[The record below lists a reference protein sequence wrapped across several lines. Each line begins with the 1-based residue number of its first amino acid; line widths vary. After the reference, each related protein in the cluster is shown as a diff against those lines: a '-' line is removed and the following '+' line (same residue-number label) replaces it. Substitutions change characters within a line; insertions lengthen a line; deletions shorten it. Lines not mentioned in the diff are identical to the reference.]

1 MKIVQPGGH
10 LDQMLRQT
18 RNHHVQLSAMADAK
32 AGTLITVSSVLIT
45 LSAPHVLDQALKW
58 PVIILAVGCFSTI
71 VLAIYAVMPKL
82 GRDRKLNAPPDLQ
95 SSKFNLLFF
104 GNFTRLDYSQFE
116 KAMEEMMND
125 PSRTYEMQVREIYTL
140 GQYLA
145 IRKYRT
151 LRWAYIAFILGFF
164 FGAATLLLSLRHN

>member
-1 MKIVQPGGH
+1 MKIVHPGGH

-18 RNHHVQLSAMADAK
+18 RQHHVQLSSMADAK

-45 LSAPHVLDQALKW
+45 LSAPHVLDPALKW
-58 PVIILAVGCFSTI
+58 PVILLSVGCLTTI
-71 VLAIYAVMPKL
+71 VLAIYTVMPKL
-82 GRDRKLNAPPDLQ
+82 SRDRKSDAPPELQ
-95 SSKFNLLFF
+95 SSTFNLLFF

-125 PSRTYEMQVREIYTL
+125 PSRTYEMQVREVYTL

-145 IRKYRT
+145 SRKYRT

-164 FGAATLLLSLRHN
+164 VSTATLLLSLRHN